1 MKVGIAL
8 TTSVTP
14 AVTAQAQAD
23 YVKRVATASEE
34 AGYDS
39 VWVSDRTVFPSDLA
53 ERYPDMYGPGKASP
67 EAQNVLESMTTLSYV
82 AGATNRVRLGISVL
96 VLPFRNP
103 VLNAKMVTTL
113 DVMSG
118 GRAIF
123 GVGVGWMPEE
133 FASMGAS
140 FEHRGAQTDEHI
152 EMYQA
157 LCTQDVANYQG
168 KHFQISG
175 MTFFPRPIQ
184 TPYPPIWVGGN
195 STLALRRAAR
205 LGDAWHGIRLT
216 PEEVKTKK
224 ARLAD
229 LCEANGRRRG
239 SVQATLRAT
248 LSWLEPAGN
257 PDGSRTLLTGSPDDI
272 RDDLLRYQ
280 EAGLDYLVLSVA
292 AEDTDSTVRAVER
305 LAEVALPVD

>member
-1 MKVGIAL
+1 MKIGIAL

-23 YVKRVATASEE
+23 YVRRVAATSEE

-39 VWVSDRTVFPSDLA
+39 VWVSDRAVFPTDMPD
-53 ERYPDMYGPGKASP
+53 RYPDMYGPGKANP
-67 EAQNVLESMTTLSYV
+67 DAQNVLEAMTTLSYV
-82 AGATNRVRLGISVL
+82 AGATSNVRLGISVL
-96 VLPFRNP
+96 VLPFRHP

-123 GVGVGWMPEE
+123 GIGVGWMPEE
-133 FASMGAS
+133 FASMGAP

-157 LCTQDVANYQG
+157 LCTQDVPDYQG

-175 MTFFPRPIQ
+175 MTFFPRPLQ

-195 STLALRRAAR
+195 SDIALRRAAR

-216 PEEVKTKK
+216 PEEVATKR

-229 LCEANGRRRG
+229 LCEANGRGRD
-239 SVQATLRAT
+239 SVQVTLRAT
-248 LSWLEPAGN
+248 MSWGKHDDN
-257 PDGSRTLLTGSPDDI
+257 PDGSRTPLTGSPDEI
-272 RDDLLRYQ
+272 KSDLLRYQ
-280 EAGLDYLVLSVA
+280 KAGLDYLVISVA
-292 AEDTDSTVRAVER
+292 ADSTDATVGAVESF
-305 LAEVALPVD
+305 AEEALPAI